1 MAGEQGVE
9 DRGGDWENE
18 ASDQAET
25 SIVIA
30 APGLALLHDITDAGQ
45 DLGFAREAEL
55 AGRTIPGEGR
65 LIQWRLVSMPRWVVN
80 IAACVGSLMIAETKS
95 FQRSLDSG
103 LVAGWPTTH
112 AWKLP

>member
-1 MAGEQGVE
+1 MNTSRENRGVE

-18 ASDQAET
+18 ASAQVET

-30 APGLALLHDITDAGQ
+30 APRLVLLHDITDAGQ

-55 AGRTIPGEGR
+55 AGRTIPGEGQ
-65 LIQWRLVSMPRWVVN
+65 LILWRLVSMPRWVVN
-80 IAACVGSLMIAETKS
+80 IAACAGSLVIAEAKS

-103 LVAGWPTTH
+103 LVAGWSTTH
-112 AWKLP
+112 A